1 MRQIHFLN
9 VVPFFTDDP
18 DYMAA
23 QAIRIADEV
32 GLKNVTFCISLH
44 PQGTPAKVRADR
56 MADTFAEVKRKLADR
71 EDIRCG
77 ILIQSIIGHGW
88 SGPVPLTL
96 EPWMHTVQ
104 NNFQCSSRQCPLDR
118 GFRDYICDAIGNLAK
133 SKPAFFLVD
142 DDFCSTKN
150 GECYC
155 DLHMIEY
162 NKRLGREWTRE
173 ELLAHLKGA
182 SPSDPVVQVVTEV
195 LDEGIVSFAREIRAA
210 IDRFAPGTRCGMCFP
225 GCGTY
230 SVEKVTLALAGN
242 TEPFLRI
249 ACAIYCG
256 QKPEALVHIA
266 RTIAIR
272 KMAATKIRDLIAE
285 SDTFPQNLY
294 SMGSMALNA
303 HITFGI
309 LNGTNGSKLW
319 NTSMQDKRPE
329 SGRAYERIIKRNMGR
344 YQALLDTVDGIE
356 WLGPE
361 VPVSDIRRDYHP
373 FQPTAMYNFDDFG
386 ISQAG
391 VFGIPYQYGQN
402 SGKRTRMLAGSNID
416 KFTDEEIREFFKG
429 NLLLDGSAVLKLA
442 SRGFSPLMGIV
453 PGNDPEYF
461 FTAEISNIS
470 GRHLNF
476 MSSSGLPQI
485 NPAKG
490 AVEVTTLYNE
500 TQKFTIGC
508 IRAGAGLTFFTNE
521 LGGRVACF
529 AYRTDLPFYQE
540 RTLGRRELLIEAL
553 DFLEDGRLPGL
564 AVNPQDILFRCGRCR
579 DGSMLAVAF
588 GLNMDPIDGLELRFR
603 EAPKSIERLMP
614 DGSWKTVEFSGGE
627 KGFVMLNVVLI
638 VYEPGIF
645 RVWF

>member
-1 MRQIHFLN
+1 MKQIHFLN

-32 GLKNVTFCISLH
+32 GLKNVTFSISLH

-56 MADTFAEVKRKLADR
+56 MAEAFAEVRRKLAGR

-77 ILIQSIIGHGW
+77 ILIQSIMGHGW

-96 EPWMHTVQ
+96 EPWVHTVQ
-104 NNFQCSSRQCPLDR
+104 NDSRRSSRQCPLDR

-155 DLHMIEY
+155 DLHMAEY
-162 NKRLGREWTRE
+162 NKRLGREWSRE
-173 ELLAHLKGA
+173 ELLAHMKEA
-182 SPSDPVVQVVTEV
+182 QPSDPVVQTVTAV
-195 LDEGIVSFAREIRAA
+195 LDEGIVSFAGEIRGA

-225 GCGTY
+225 GYGTY
-230 SVEKVTLALAGN
+230 SVEKVTLTLAGN

-249 ACAIYCG
+249 ACAMYFG
-256 QKPEALVHIA
+256 QKPEALVYVA

-272 KMAATKIRDLIAE
+272 KMAAPKIRDLIAE

-303 HITFGI
+303 HITFGL
-309 LNGTNGSKLW
+309 LNGLNGSKLW

-329 SGRAYERIIKRNMGR
+329 SGRAYERIIKKNMGR
-344 YQALLDTVDGIE
+344 YQTLLDTVDGIE
-356 WLGPE
+356 WMGPE

-373 FQPTAMYNFDDFG
+373 FHPDAMYDFNDFG
-386 ISQAG
+386 TSQAG

-402 SGKRTRMLAGSNID
+402 SGKRTRMLAGNNID
-416 KFTDEEIREFFKG
+416 KFSDEEIHKFFEG

-442 SRGFSPLMGIV
+442 SRGFAPLMGIV

-461 FTAEISNIS
+461 FTAEISNTT
-470 GRHLNF
+470 GRRTTF
-476 MSSSGLPQI
+476 MSSAGLPQI
-485 NPAKG
+485 HPAKG

-500 TQKFTIGC
+500 TQKFTTGC
-508 IRAGAGLTFFTNE
+508 VRAGAGLTFFTNE

-529 AYRTDLPFYQE
+529 VYRTELPFHQV
-540 RTLGRRELLIEAL
+540 RILGRRELLIEAL
-553 DFLEDGRLPGL
+553 DFLEGGRLPGL
-564 AVNPQDILFRCGRCR
+564 AVNPQDILFRCGKCK
-579 DGSMLAVAF
+579 DGSILAVAF
-588 GLNMDPIDGLELRFR
+588 DLNMDPVDGLELRFR
-603 EAPKSIERLMP
+603 ETPKTIEQLMP
-614 DGSWKTVEFSGGE
+614 DGSWKTVDFSSRE
-627 KGFVMLNVVLI
+627 KGFVTLNVTLV

-645 RVWF
+645 RVRF